1 MTLAASER
9 ATGTDTVRLRTPSA
23 AERERV
29 RAIVDATAVFRP
41 DEVEIALEVFDGA
54 VAQPGVDY
62 WTVGAYEND
71 RLVGFAAWGE
81 TPCTVATW
89 DLYWIAVDPD
99 VQGHGVGRMLM
110 DHAEA
115 AIADHGGRL
124 IVVETSS
131 RGDYAPT
138 RAFYAR
144 LGYEARAAIAEYYAP
159 GDGLIVFTKYLGSPR
174 NEAVPHG

>member
-1 MTLAASER
+1 MTLAAGEP
-9 ATGTDTVRLRTPSA
+9 ATGTDIVRLHGPSA
-23 AERERV
+23 ADRDRV
-29 RAIVDATAVFRP
+29 RTIVEGTGVFRP

-54 VAQPGVDY
+54 VAKPGVDY
-62 WTVGAYEND
+62 WTVGAYDDD
-71 RLVGFAAWGE
+71 RMVGFAAWGE

-99 VQGHGVGRMLM
+99 MQGRGVGRMLM

-115 AIADHGGRL
+115 AIAGHGGRL

-138 RAFYAR
+138 RAFYAS

-159 GDGLIVFTKYLGSPR
+159 GDGLIVFTKYLGSSR